1 MATRLISL
9 VVAFFMVAS
18 LEGMAQIGSS
28 PESSSQGS
36 SLSVSVPQPKKTV
49 LKSTQ
54 RTISSIL
61 SLIHISEPTRP
72 Y

>member
-1 MATRLISL
+1 MKQFLQKSMATRLISL
-9 VVAFFMVAS
+9 VVAFFMVTS

-36 SLSVSVPQPKKTV
+36 SLSASVPQPKK
-49 LKSTQ
+49 L
-54 RTISSIL
+54 
-61 SLIHISEPTRP
+61 

>member
-28 PESSSQGS
+28 PGSSSQGS
-36 SLSVSVPQPKKTV
+36 SLSASVPQPKKNCIEIDTANN
-49 LKSTQ
+49 Q
-54 RTISSIL
+54 F
-61 SLIHISEPTRP
+61 